1 MFGVMKLSSSWPP
14 AWLTPTDLQYGSRGA
29 DAIDFINT
37 FVTLTKDSIAGSV
50 GELIQLRPWQ
60 EQLLNETLALDENG
74 LFRTRT
80 ALYGLARKNG
90 KSALMTGMGL
100 WFLFNGDEGGEVYSC
115 AAEKDQARITFG
127 DARKIIEREPELA
140 AMCNIYRDVIE
151 VPSTGSI
158 WRVLSAE
165 AYSKE
170 GLNASAVIF
179 DEVHALPNR
188 ELWDVMQLS
197 MASRRQPIMLATTTC
212 GVKADS
218 TGQDSTAY
226 QLYQYGQKIARGE
239 VVDPTFYMAWWQADE
254 ADDHRLEETWM
265 KANPGY
271 GDLNSKADFES
282 MVKRT
287 PEAEFRTKRC
297 NQWVSSQNA
306 WLPAG
311 VWDTLAEP
319 NVVVDDMAEMVLG
332 VDGSFSGDTTAI
344 VGVTV
349 PKSADDKPHVFLL
362 GAWEK
367 QPDDL
372 DDWRVDTLEVE
383 QTIIAFC
390 QAHPNVKEIAFDP
403 FRWQRSMAV
412 LQDLGLPVVEYNST
426 SPRRMIPSTQKV
438 FDSVTEATLTHD
450 GNPLLARH
458 IDNCVLKIDN
468 LGARIVKESRHSPR
482 KIDAA
487 VAFVIAYDRATSK
500 LETMA
505 LPEFFSF

>member
-1 MFGVMKLSSSWPP
+1 
-14 AWLTPTDLQYGSRGA
+14 LTPTDLQYGSKGA

-37 FVTLTKDSIAGSV
+37 FVTLTKDSVAGNA
-50 GELIQLRPWQ
+50 GELIKLRPWQ
-60 EQLLNETLALDENG
+60 EQLLTETLALDKDG
-74 LFRTRT
+74 LFATRT
-80 ALYGLARKNG
+80 ALIGLARKQG

-100 WFLFNGDEGGEVYSC
+100 WFLFNGDDGGEVYSC
-115 AAEKDQARITFG
+115 AAEKEQARITFG

-140 AMCNIYRDVIE
+140 GMCNIYRDVIE

-197 MASRRQPIMLATTTC
+197 MASRKQPMMLATTTC
-212 GVKADS
+212 GVKTDS

-226 QLYQYGQKIARGE
+226 QLYQYGRKVSTGE
-239 VVDPTFYMAWWQADE
+239 IIDPTFKMFWWEAPADS
-254 ADDHRLEETWM
+254 DHRLESTWM
-265 KANPGY
+265 AANPGY

-297 NQWVSSQNA
+297 NQWVSSQNS

-311 VWDTLAEP
+311 LWDSLQAD
-319 NVVVDDMAEMVLG
+319 VVVDDFADVVLG
-332 VDGSFSGDTTAI
+332 VDGSFNGDTTAI
-344 VGVTV
+344 VAVTV
-349 PKSADDKPHVFLL
+349 PKSKEDKPHVWLVK
-362 GAWEK
+362 AWEK
-367 QPDDL
+367 QANDP

-383 QTIIAFC
+383 QTIIEFA
-390 QAHPNVKEIAFDP
+390 QKHPNTKEIAFDP
-403 FRWQRSMAV
+403 FRWQRTMQA
-412 LQDLGLPVVEYNST
+412 LMDLGLPIVEYPST
-426 SPRRMIPSTQKV
+426 SARRMVGACAKV
-438 FDSVTEATLTHD
+438 YDSVTEATLTHD
-450 GNPLLARH
+450 GDALLARH
-458 IDNCVLKIDN
+458 IDNCKLKIDN
-468 LGARIVKESRHSPR
+468 LGPRIVKESRASSR
-482 KIDAA
+482 RIDAA

-500 LETMA
+500 IDSDIV
-505 LPEFFSF
+505 PEFFQF

>member
-1 MFGVMKLSSSWPP
+1 MSLDRSWPP
-14 AWLTPTDLQYGSRGA
+14 ALLTPTDYKFGSRGA
-29 DAIDFINT
+29 DAVDFINT
-37 FVTLTKDSIAGSV
+37 FVTLTKDSIAGGA
-50 GELIQLRPWQ
+50 GEPIRLRAWQ
-60 EQLLNETLALDENG
+60 EKLLDDILVLDENG
-74 LFRTRT
+74 LFKVRT
-80 ALYGLARKNG
+80 ALIGVARKNG
-90 KSALMTGMGL
+90 KSSLVTGLGL
-100 WFLFNGDEGGEVYSC
+100 WFLINGDEGGEVYSC
-115 AAEKDQARITFG
+115 AAEKEQARITFG

-170 GLNASAVIF
+170 GLNSSVTIM
-179 DEVHALPNR
+179 DECHALPNR

-197 MASRRQPIMLATTTC
+197 MASRRQPIMLGTTTC
-212 GVKADS
+212 GVKTDS
-218 TGQDSTAY
+218 TGQDSIAY
-226 QLYQYGQKIARGE
+226 QLYQYGQKVAKGE
-239 VVDPTFYMAWWQADE
+239 IVDPSFYMAWWESKADS
-254 ADDHRLEETWM
+254 DYRLEETWVQ
-265 KANPGY
+265 ANPGY

-311 VWDTLAEP
+311 VWDTLADTS
-319 NVVVDDMAEMVLG
+319 VVVGEFDEIVLG
-332 VDGSFSGDTTAI
+332 IDGSFSGDTTAI

-349 PKSADDKPHVFLL
+349 PKSRDDKPHVFLVK
-362 GAWEK
+362 AWEK

-383 QTIIAFC
+383 QTLIAFC
-390 QAHPNVKEIAFDP
+390 QSHPNVKELAFDP

-412 LQDLGLPVVEYNST
+412 LQDLGLPVVEFPST
-426 SPRRMIPSTQKV
+426 SARRMVGACSKV

-450 GNPLLARH
+450 GNPLLSRH
-458 IDNCVLKIDN
+458 LDNCVLKIDN
-468 LGARIVKESRHSPR
+468 LGPRIVKESRNSPR
-482 KIDAA
+482 KIDAG

-500 LETMA
+500 LETMV

>member
-1 MFGVMKLSSSWPP
+1 LSLDKSWPP
-14 AWLTPTDLQYGSRGA
+14 AWVTPSELKFGSKGA
-29 DAIDFINT
+29 DAVDFINT
-37 FVTLTKDSIAGSV
+37 FVTLTKDSIAGNA
-50 GELIQLRPWQ
+50 GEPIQLRGWQ
-60 EQLLNETLALDENG
+60 EKLLEETLELDELG
-74 LFRTRT
+74 LFKKRT
-80 ALYGLARKNG
+80 AVWSMGRKNG
-90 KSALMTGMGL
+90 KSALVTGLGL
-100 WFLFNGDEGGEVYSC
+100 WFLINGDEGGEVYSC
-115 AAEKDQARITFG
+115 AAEKEQARITFG

-140 AMCNIYRDVIE
+140 GLCNIYRDVIE

-179 DEVHALPNR
+179 DEAAALKDR
-188 ELWDVMQLS
+188 AMWDVMQLS
-197 MASRRQPIMLATTTC
+197 MASRRQPMMLATTTC
-212 GVKADS
+212 GVKSDS
-218 TGQDSTAY
+218 SGQDSTAY
-226 QLYQYGQKIARGE
+226 QLYQYGQKVARGE
-239 VVDPTFYMAWWQADE
+239 IVDPSFYMAWWEAPADS
-254 ADDHRLEETWM
+254 DHRLEETWV

-297 NQWVSSQNA
+297 NQWVNSQNT

-311 VWDTLAEP
+311 VWDTLADLD
-319 NVVVDDMAEMVLG
+319 VVVGEFDEIVLG
-332 VDGSFSGDTTAI
+332 IDGSFSGDTTAI

-349 PKSADDKPHVFLL
+349 PKSRDDKPHVFLVK
-362 GAWEK
+362 AWEK
-367 QPDDL
+367 QADDL

-383 QTIIAFC
+383 QTLIAFC
-390 QAHPNVKEIAFDP
+390 QSHPNVKELAFDP

-412 LQDLGLPVVEYNST
+412 LQDLGLPVVEFPST
-426 SPRRMIPSTQKV
+426 SPRRMVAACSKV
-438 FDSVTEATLTHD
+438 YDSVTEATLTHD

-458 IDNCVLKIDN
+458 LDNCVLKIDN
-468 LGARIVKESRHSPR
+468 IGPRIVKESRNSPR
-482 KIDAA
+482 KIDAG

>member
-1 MFGVMKLSSSWPP
+1 LTQSSWPP
-14 AWLTPTDLQYGSRGA
+14 ALVTPTDLQYGSKGA

-37 FVTLTKDSIAGSV
+37 FVTLTKDSIAGSA
-50 GELIQLRPWQ
+50 GELIKLRPWQ
-60 EQLLNETLALDENG
+60 EQLLNETLALDANG
-74 LFRTRT
+74 LFRVRT
-80 ALYGLARKNG
+80 ALYGKARKNG
-90 KSALMTGMGL
+90 KSALMTGLGL

-115 AAEKDQARITFG
+115 AAEKEQARITFG

-212 GVKADS
+212 GVKSDS

-226 QLYQYGQKIARGE
+226 QLYQYGQKVAKGE
-239 VVDPTFYMAWWQADE
+239 IDDPSFYMAWWE
-254 ADDHRLEETWM
+254 APLDADHREESTWIA
-265 KANPGY
+265 ANPGY
-271 GDLNSKADFES
+271 GDLNSKSDFES

-311 VWDTLAEP
+311 LWETLANP
-319 NVVVDDMAEMVLG
+319 DVVVEDTAEMVLG

-349 PKSADDKPHVFLL
+349 PKSADEKPHVFLVK
-362 GAWEK
+362 AWEK
-367 QPDDL
+367 QPNDK
-372 DDWRVDTLEVE
+372 DDWRVDTLDVE
-383 QTIIAFC
+383 ETIRMFC
-390 QAHPNVKEIAFDP
+390 QSHPNVKEIAFDP
-403 FRWQRSMAV
+403 FRWQRSMQV
-412 LQDLGLPVVEYNST
+412 LMDLGLPIVEYPST
-426 SPRRMIPSTQKV
+426 SARRMVTGCAKV
-438 FDSVTEATLTHD
+438 YDSVTEGTLTHD
-450 GNPLLARH
+450 GDPLLTRH
-458 IDNCVLKIDN
+458 LSNCVLKVDN
-468 LGARIVKESRHSPR
+468 LGPRIVKESRNSPR
-482 KIDAA
+482 KIDGA

-500 LETMA
+500 LESDIV
-505 LPEFFSF
+505 PEFFVF

>member
-1 MFGVMKLSSSWPP
+1 MTQSSWPP

-90 KSALMTGMGL
+90 KSALMTGLGL

-226 QLYQYGQKIARGE
+226 QLYQYGQKVARGE
-239 VVDPTFYMAWWQADE
+239 VDDPSFYMAWWQADE
-254 ADDHRLEETWM
+254 GDDHRLEDTWM

-297 NQWVSSQNA
+297 NQWVSSQNT

-311 VWDTLAEP
+311 VWDSLLEDVP
-319 NVVVDDMAEMVLG
+319 IPDDVEVVLG

-344 VGVTV
+344 VAVSV
-349 PKSADDKPHVFLL
+349 PKTHEDKPHVWLVQ
-362 GAWEK
+362 AWEK

-383 QTIIAFC
+383 QTLIDFA
-390 QAHPNVKEIAFDP
+390 QKHRNLREIAFDP
-403 FRWQRSMAV
+403 FRWQRTMAV

-426 SPRRMIPSTQKV
+426 SARRMIPACQKV
-438 FDSVTEATLTHD
+438 FDSVTEATLTHSGD
-450 GNPLLARH
+450 PLLARH
-458 IDNCVLKIDN
+458 LDNCVLKIDN
-468 LGARIVKESRHSPR
+468 MGARIVKESRNSPR

-500 LETMA
+500 LESDIV
-505 LPEFFSF
+505 PEFFVF

>member
-1 MFGVMKLSSSWPP
+1 LSLDKSWPP
-14 AWLTPTDLQYGSRGA
+14 AWVTPSELKFGSKGA
-29 DAIDFINT
+29 DAVDFINT
-37 FVTLTKDSIAGSV
+37 FVTLTKDSIAGNA
-50 GELIQLRPWQ
+50 GEPIQLRGWQ
-60 EQLLNETLALDENG
+60 EKLLEETLELDELG
-74 LFRTRT
+74 LFKKRT
-80 ALYGLARKNG
+80 AVWSMGRKNG
-90 KSALMTGMGL
+90 KSALVTGLGL
-100 WFLFNGDEGGEVYSC
+100 WFLINGDEGGEVYSC
-115 AAEKDQARITFG
+115 AAEKEQARITFG

-140 AMCNIYRDVIE
+140 GLCNIYRDVIE

-179 DEVHALPNR
+179 DEAAALKDR
-188 ELWDVMQLS
+188 AMWDVMQLS
-197 MASRRQPIMLATTTC
+197 MASRRQPMMLATTTC
-212 GVKADS
+212 GVKSDS
-218 TGQDSTAY
+218 SGQDSTAY
-226 QLYQYGQKIARGE
+226 QLYQYGQKVARGE
-239 VVDPTFYMAWWQADE
+239 IVDPSFYMAWWEAPADS
-254 ADDHRLEETWM
+254 DHRLEETWV

-297 NQWVSSQNA
+297 NQWVNSQNT

-311 VWDTLAEP
+311 VWDTLADTD
-319 NVVVDDMAEMVLG
+319 VVVGEFDEIVLG
-332 VDGSFSGDTTAI
+332 IDGSFSGDTTAI

-349 PKSADDKPHVFLL
+349 PKSRDDKPHVFLVK
-362 GAWEK
+362 AWEK
-367 QPDDL
+367 QADDL

-383 QTIIAFC
+383 QTLIAFC
-390 QAHPNVKEIAFDP
+390 QSHPNVKELAFDP

-412 LQDLGLPVVEYNST
+412 LQDLGLPVVEFPST
-426 SPRRMIPSTQKV
+426 SPRRMVAACSKV

-458 IDNCVLKIDN
+458 LDNCVLKIDN
-468 LGARIVKESRHSPR
+468 IGPRIVKESRNSPR
-482 KIDAA
+482 KIDAG

>member
-1 MFGVMKLSSSWPP
+1 
-14 AWLTPTDLQYGSRGA
+14 LTPTDLQYGSKGA

-37 FVTLTKDSIAGSV
+37 FVTLTKDSVAGNA
-50 GELIQLRPWQ
+50 GQLIKLRPWQ
-60 EQLLNETLALDENG
+60 EQLLTETLALDKNG
-74 LFRTRT
+74 LFATRT
-80 ALYGLARKNG
+80 ALIGLARKQG
-90 KSALMTGMGL
+90 KSALMTGVGL
-100 WFLFNGDEGGEVYSC
+100 WFLFNGDDGGEVYSC
-115 AAEKDQARITFG
+115 AAEKEQARITFG

-197 MASRRQPIMLATTTC
+197 MASRKQPMMLATTTC
-212 GVKADS
+212 GVKSDS

-226 QLYQYGQKIARGE
+226 QLYQYGQKVARGE
-239 VVDPTFYMAWWQADE
+239 IIDPTFKMFWWEAPLDAD
-254 ADDHRLEETWM
+254 HKLESTWM
-265 KANPGY
+265 AANPGY

-311 VWDTLAEP
+311 LWDTLADKDI
-319 NVVVDDMAEMVLG
+319 VVDDMAEIVLG
-332 VDGSFSGDTTAI
+332 IDGSFSGDTTAI

-349 PKSADDKPHVFLL
+349 PKSRDDKPHVFLVK
-362 GAWEK
+362 AWEK
-367 QPDDL
+367 QVDDL

-383 QTIIAFC
+383 QTIIDFC
-390 QAHPNVKEIAFDP
+390 QTHPNVKELAFDP

-412 LQDLGLPVVEYNST
+412 LQDLGLPVVEFPST
-426 SPRRMIPSTQKV
+426 SARRMVGACQKV

-450 GNPLLARH
+450 GDPLLARH
-458 IDNCVLKIDN
+458 LDNCVLKIDN
-468 LGARIVKESRHSPR
+468 LGQRIVKESRNSPR
-482 KIDAA
+482 KIDAG

-505 LPEFFSF
+505 LPEFFTF

>member
-1 MFGVMKLSSSWPP
+1 MTQSSWPP
-14 AWLTPTDLQYGSRGA
+14 AWLTPTDLQYGSKGA

-50 GELIQLRPWQ
+50 GQLIQLRPWQ

-90 KSALMTGMGL
+90 KSALMTGLGL

-226 QLYQYGQKIARGE
+226 QLYQYGQKVARGE
-239 VVDPTFYMAWWQADE
+239 VDDPSFYMAWWQADE
-254 ADDHRLEETWM
+254 GDDHRLEDTWM

-297 NQWVSSQNA
+297 NQWVSSQNT

-311 VWDTLAEP
+311 VWDSLLEDVP
-319 NVVVDDMAEMVLG
+319 IPDDVEVVLG

-344 VGVTV
+344 VAVSV
-349 PKSADDKPHVFLL
+349 PKTHEDKPHVWLVQ
-362 GAWEK
+362 AWEK

-383 QTIIAFC
+383 QTLIDFA
-390 QAHPNVKEIAFDP
+390 QKHRNLREIAFDP
-403 FRWQRSMAV
+403 FRWQRTMAV

-426 SPRRMIPSTQKV
+426 SARRMIPACQKV
-438 FDSVTEATLTHD
+438 FDSVTEATLTHSGD
-450 GNPLLARH
+450 PLLARH
-458 IDNCVLKIDN
+458 LDNCVLKIDN
-468 LGARIVKESRHSPR
+468 MGARIVKESRNSPR

-500 LETMA
+500 LESDIV
-505 LPEFFSF
+505 PEFYVF

>member
-1 MFGVMKLSSSWPP
+1 
-14 AWLTPTDLQYGSRGA
+14 LTPTDLQYGSKGA

-37 FVTLTKDSIAGSV
+37 FVTLTKDSVAGNA
-50 GELIQLRPWQ
+50 GQLIKLRPWQ
-60 EQLLNETLALDENG
+60 EQLLTETLALDKNG
-74 LFRTRT
+74 LFATRT
-80 ALYGLARKNG
+80 ALIGLARKQG
-90 KSALMTGMGL
+90 KSALMTGVGL
-100 WFLFNGDEGGEVYSC
+100 WFLFNGDDGGEVYSC
-115 AAEKDQARITFG
+115 AAEKEQARITFG

-197 MASRRQPIMLATTTC
+197 MASRKQPMMLATTTC
-212 GVKADS
+212 GVKSDS

-226 QLYQYGQKIARGE
+226 QLYQYGQKVARGE
-239 VVDPTFYMAWWQADE
+239 VIDPTFKMFWWEAPLDAD
-254 ADDHRLEETWM
+254 HKLESTWM
-265 KANPGY
+265 LANPGY

-311 VWDTLAEP
+311 LWETLADKDI
-319 NVVVDDMAEMVLG
+319 VVDDLAEIVLG
-332 VDGSFSGDTTAI
+332 IDGSFSGDTTAI

-349 PKSADDKPHVFLL
+349 PKTRDDKPHVFLVK
-362 GAWEK
+362 AWEK
-367 QPDDL
+367 QADDL

-383 QTIIAFC
+383 QTLIDFC
-390 QAHPNVKEIAFDP
+390 QTHPNVKELAFDP

-412 LQDLGLPVVEYNST
+412 LQDLGLPVVEFPST
-426 SPRRMIPSTQKV
+426 SARRMVGACQKV

-450 GNPLLARH
+450 GDPLLARH
-458 IDNCVLKIDN
+458 LDNCVLKIDN
-468 LGARIVKESRHSPR
+468 LGQRIVKESRNSPR
-482 KIDAA
+482 KIDAG

-505 LPEFFSF
+505 LPEFFQF

>member
-1 MFGVMKLSSSWPP
+1 
-14 AWLTPTDLQYGSRGA
+14 LQFGSRGA

-50 GELIQLRPWQ
+50 GQLIELRPWQ
-60 EQLLNETLALDENG
+60 EQLLTETLALDENG

-90 KSALMTGMGL
+90 KSALMTGLGL

-188 ELWDVMQLS
+188 DLWDVMQLS

-226 QLYQYGQKIARGE
+226 QLYQYGQKVARGE
-239 VVDPTFYMAWWQADE
+239 VDDPSFYMAWWQADE
-254 ADDHRLEETWM
+254 GDDHRLEDTWM

-297 NQWVSSQNA
+297 NQWVSSQNT

-311 VWDTLAEP
+311 VWDSLQEDVP
-319 NVVVDDMAEMVLG
+319 IPDDVEIILG

-344 VGVTV
+344 VAVSV
-349 PKSADDKPHVFLL
+349 PKTHEDKPHVWLVQ
-362 GAWEK
+362 AWEK

-383 QTIIAFC
+383 QTLIDFA
-390 QAHPNVKEIAFDP
+390 QKHRNLREIAFDP
-403 FRWQRSMAV
+403 FRWQRTMAV

-426 SPRRMIPSTQKV
+426 SARRMIPACQKV
-438 FDSVTEATLTHD
+438 FDSVTEATLTHSGD
-450 GNPLLARH
+450 PLLARH
-458 IDNCVLKIDN
+458 LDNCVLKIDN
-468 LGARIVKESRHSPR
+468 MGARIVKESRNSPR

-500 LETMA
+500 LESDIV
-505 LPEFFSF
+505 PEFYVF

>member
-1 MFGVMKLSSSWPP
+1 
-14 AWLTPTDLQYGSRGA
+14 LTPTDLQYGSRGA

-90 KSALMTGMGL
+90 KSALMTGLGL

-226 QLYQYGQKIARGE
+226 QLYQYGQKVARGE
-239 VVDPTFYMAWWQADE
+239 VDDPSFYMAWWQADE
-254 ADDHRLEETWM
+254 GDDHRLEDTWM

-297 NQWVSSQNA
+297 NQWVSSQNT

-311 VWDTLAEP
+311 VWDSLLEDVP
-319 NVVVDDMAEMVLG
+319 IPDDVEVVLG

-344 VGVTV
+344 VAVSV
-349 PKSADDKPHVFLL
+349 PKTHEDKPHVWLVQ
-362 GAWEK
+362 AWEK

-383 QTIIAFC
+383 QTLIDFA
-390 QAHPNVKEIAFDP
+390 QKHRNLREIAFDP
-403 FRWQRSMAV
+403 FRWQRTMAV

-426 SPRRMIPSTQKV
+426 SARRMIPACQKV
-438 FDSVTEATLTHD
+438 FDSVTEATLTHSGD
-450 GNPLLARH
+450 PLLARH
-458 IDNCVLKIDN
+458 LDNCVLKIDN
-468 LGARIVKESRHSPR
+468 MGARIVKESRNSPR

-500 LETMA
+500 LESDIV
-505 LPEFFSF
+505 PEFFVF

>member
-1 MFGVMKLSSSWPP
+1 LTQNSWPP
-14 AWLTPTDLQYGSRGA
+14 AWLTPTDLQYGSKGA

-90 KSALMTGMGL
+90 KSALMTGLGL

-212 GVKADS
+212 GVKSDA

-226 QLYQYGQKIARGE
+226 QLYQYGQKVARGE
-239 VVDPTFYMAWWQADE
+239 VVDPSFYMAWWQADE
-254 ADDHRLEETWM
+254 GDDHKEESTWM

-271 GDLNSKADFES
+271 GDLNSKDDFAS

-311 VWDTLAEP
+311 LWETLAEP
-319 NVVVDDMAEMVLG
+319 DIVVDDLAEIVLG

-349 PKSADDKPHVFLL
+349 PKSAEDKPHVFLVK
-362 GAWEK
+362 AWEK
-367 QPDDL
+367 QPNDQ
-372 DDWRVDTLEVE
+372 DDWRVDTLDVE
-383 QTIIAFC
+383 ETIKIFC
-390 QAHPNVKEIAFDP
+390 QSHPNVKEVAFDP

-412 LQDLGLPVVEYNST
+412 LQDIGLPVVEWPST
-426 SPRRMIPSTQKV
+426 SARRMVPACAKV
-438 FDSVTEATLTHD
+438 FDSVTEGTLTHD
-450 GNPLLARH
+450 GDPLLTRH
-458 IDNCVLKIDN
+458 LGNCVLKVDN
-468 LGARIVKESRHSPR
+468 LGPRIVKESRNSPR
-482 KIDAA
+482 KIDGA

-505 LPEFFSF
+505 LPEFFTF